1 MKKEFLENWNGTTA
15 DGRNKWSNKA
25 TGSSLSKKEEDALKA
40 GIIVKK
46 EKTEFI
52 TKIFVL
58 DEDGHLWSVII
69 DNRRLAA
76 LEDALKEVGYILPP
90 AA

>member
-1 MKKEFLENWNGTTA
+1 MKKEFLENWSGTTA

-25 TGSSLSKKEEDALKA
+25 TGSSLSKKDEEALKA

-46 EKTEFI
+46 VKTKFI

-58 DEDGHLWSVII
+58 DEDDRLWSVII
-69 DNRRLAA
+69 DNCLLDA
-76 LEDALKEVGYILPP
+76 LEDDLKEVGYILP